1 MEPEVHAGCCS
12 HYSMDK
18 AVFSLS
24 LFPLEE
30 QLLSIV
36 ETVSKQTLLRF
47 LALFLPNPRGHTL
60 LTHCSFRDGKKQ
72 L

>member
-1 MEPEVHAGCCS
+1 MEPGVRAGCCS
-12 HYSMDK
+12 RCSMDK

-36 ETVSKQTLLRF
+36 ETVSKQTPLGF

-60 LTHCSFRDGKKQ
+60 LARCSFRDGKKQ
-72 L
+72 P